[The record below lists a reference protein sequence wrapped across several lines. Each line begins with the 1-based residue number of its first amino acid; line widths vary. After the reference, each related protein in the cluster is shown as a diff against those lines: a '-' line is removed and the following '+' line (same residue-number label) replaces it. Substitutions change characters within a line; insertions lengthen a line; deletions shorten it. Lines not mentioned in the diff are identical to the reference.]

1 MKKLYASIGLLSV
14 ALIAYQIVLMYL
26 FSITQWYHFAYM
38 VIAIALLGFG
48 TSGTVL
54 AFSRTWFID
63 RSSELIPFCM
73 FLSGI
78 TMIIAIPVSQ
88 TKFFR
93 FDSQLI
99 LFDQEQILPLSLTYL
114 LFFIPFLFGAM
125 AIGLAFIKNP
135 GDIGR
140 LYCANLLG
148 SGAGGGIAVVLLWI
162 LFPHHLAAFSALLP
176 LVSGFLILPKHKRK
190 ELFSIGILSL
200 IVLAVLV
207 RQGVRLPQFTMSQ
220 YKEMSKSLL
229 LPDAQIVISKTSPDG
244 LVQVVQSPVMRFAPG
259 LSLNYHSEVPKQ
271 IALFNNGDRYGGIIR
286 WSKSDTSHILDYT
299 TFALPY
305 VLQHH
310 NHVLILHAGTGIEV
324 AQAITRGALSVTA
337 VEPHH
342 TIVSLVKNEY
352 REMTDSLFHDQR
364 VSMMTVDPRSFLLRD
379 TSTYELILFP
389 MIDAFGGTM
398 GLKAVKE
405 QYGLTKESVTQMW
418 KKLSPDGIISF
429 SSWMDFPIRN
439 PLKVLATLTEVLEEQ
454 GIRELT
460 HHIAAVRS
468 WGTITFIAKRSP
480 FTEQDIENIR
490 LFCTAMLFDPAILP
504 AIGIVE
510 RTRYNAIQ
518 ETDFFTL
525 LDGILSD
532 RSTSRLR
539 PDGRRLD
546 SSRSIDPSGV
556 FDRNDIYERYG
567 FDVRPTTDDRP
578 YFSQF
583 LRWKTLPYLRQIYGD
598 RSLPFLEIGYLIVF
612 VTFVQVFFLSL
623 VLIILPLFKIGWKSS
638 GKTWTVLFFGMLG
651 LGYMFVE
658 IVLIN
663 QFTLYF
669 GHPIYAAAAVI
680 SLMLISSGFG
690 SYFSRQWSITN
701 VTLRNITGAIVFMII
716 VYAFVLMPILIFTI
730 SLPFGIKIVLSLLL
744 IAPPAFVM
752 GIPFPLGLRLLSQRH
767 EDQIPWAWGINGCLS
782 VIATVL
788 SLIASVEL
796 GFFVTMIL
804 SAGFYGTAM
813 ISNFIVK

>member
-54 AFSRTWFID
+54 AFLRTWFID
-63 RSSELIPFCM
+63 RSSELIPLFM

-88 TKFFR
+88 TKFFQ

-114 LFFIPFLFGAM
+114 LFFIPFFLGAM

-140 LYCANLLG
+140 LYFANLLG

-162 LFPHHLAAFSALLP
+162 LFPQHLSAFSALLP
-176 LVSGFLILPKHKRK
+176 LVSGFLILPRHKRK
-190 ELFSIGILSL
+190 ELSGIGIVSL

-207 RQGVRLPQFTMSQ
+207 RQGGRLPQFTMSQ
-220 YKEMSKSLL
+220 YKDMSKSLN
-229 LPDAQIVISKTSPDG
+229 LPDAKIVISKTSPDG
-244 LVQVVQSPVMRFAPG
+244 LVQVVHSPAMRFAPG
-259 LSLNYHSEVPKQ
+259 LSLTYQSEVPKQ

-286 WSKSDTSHILDYT
+286 WSKSDTSHILDHT

-310 NHVLILHAGTGIEV
+310 KRVLILHAGTGIEV
-324 AQAITRGALSVTA
+324 AQAITRGALSVTG

-342 TIVSLVKNEY
+342 TVVSLVKNEY
-352 REMTDSLFHDQR
+352 SEMTDSLFHDQR
-364 VSMMTVDPRSFLLRD
+364 VSIMTMDPRSFLLRD

-460 HHIAAVRS
+460 NHIAAVRS

-504 AIGIVE
+504 AIDLVE
-510 RTRYNAIQ
+510 RTRYNTIQ

-532 RSTSRLR
+532 RSTS
-539 PDGRRLD
+539 PKDPLD
-546 SSRSIDPSGV
+546 RV

-583 LRWKTLPYLRQIYGD
+583 LQWKTLPYLRQIYGD

-623 VLIILPLFKIGWKSS
+623 ILIILPLFKIGWKSS
-638 GKTWTVLFFGMLG
+638 GKTWTALFFGMLG

-730 SLPFGIKIVLSLLL
+730 SLPFGMKIVLSLLL
-744 IAPPAFVM
+744 IAPPACVM

-767 EDQIPWAWGINGCLS
+767 EDQIPWAWGVNGCLS

>member
-1 MKKLYASIGLLSV
+1 MKKLYASVGLLSV

-54 AFSRTWFID
+54 AFSRTWCID
-63 RSSELIPFCM
+63 RSDVLIPLCM
-73 FLSGI
+73 FLAGI
-78 TMIIAIPVSQ
+78 TMIVAIPVSQ
-88 TKFFR
+88 TKYFQFE
-93 FDSQLI
+93 SQLI
-99 LFDQEQILPLSLTYL
+99 LFDREQILPLSLTYL
-114 LFFIPFLFGAM
+114 LFFIPFFFGAM

-140 LYCANLLG
+140 LYFANLLG

-162 LFPHHLAAFSALLP
+162 LFPQHLSAFSALLP
-176 LVSGFLILPKHKRK
+176 LVSGFLILPRQKRK

-200 IVLAVLV
+200 IIFTVLAA
-207 RQGVRLPQFTMSQ
+207 RLPEFTMSQ

-229 LPDAQIVISKTSPDG
+229 LPDAKIVISKTSPDG
-244 LVQVVQSPVMRFAPG
+244 LVQVVQSPAMRFAPG
-259 LSLNYHSEVPKQ
+259 LSLTYQSEVPKQ

-286 WSKSDTSHILDYT
+286 WSKSDTSHILDHT

-310 NHVLILHAGTGIEV
+310 KRVLILHAGTGIEV
-324 AQAITRGALSVTA
+324 AQAITRGALSVTG
-337 VEPHH
+337 VEPHQ

-352 REMTDSLFHDQR
+352 GEMTDSLFYDQR
-364 VSMMTVDPRSFLLRD
+364 VSMITVDPRSFLLRD
-379 TSTYELILFP
+379 TSTYDLILFP

-439 PLKVLATLTEVLEEQ
+439 PLRVVTTLSEVLEEQ

-480 FTEQDIENIR
+480 FTDQDIENIR
-490 LFCTAMLFDPAILP
+490 LFCTTMLFDPAILP
-504 AIGIVE
+504 AIDAVE
-510 RTRYNAIQ
+510 RTRYNAVQ

-525 LDGILSD
+525 IDGILSD
-532 RSTSRLR
+532 R
-539 PDGRRLD
+539 
-546 SSRSIDPSGV
+546 
-556 FDRNDIYERYG
+556 RNDIYEQYG
-567 FDVRPTTDDRP
+567 FNIRPTTDDRP

-583 LRWKTLPYLRQIYGD
+583 LRWKTLPYLKQIYGD

-623 VLIILPLFKIGWKSS
+623 ILIILPLFKIGWKSA
-638 GKTWTVLFFGMLG
+638 GKTWTALFFGMLG

-658 IVLIN
+658 IVFIN

-690 SYFSRQWSITN
+690 SYLSRQWTITH
-701 VTLRNITGAIVFMII
+701 VTLRNTTGAIAFMII
-716 VYAFVLMPILIFTI
+716 VYTFVLMPILMFTI
-730 SLPFGIKIVLSLLL
+730 SLPFGVKIVLSLLL
-744 IAPPAFVM
+744 IAPPACMM

-767 EDQIPWAWGINGCLS
+767 EDQIPWAWGVNGCLS

-796 GFFVTMIL
+796 GFIATMIL
-804 SAGFYGTAM
+804 SAGFYGMAM
-813 ISNFIVK
+813 ISNFIIK